1 MLTAMMFALPV
12 EFLIFQIACSDAALR
27 LLCTD

>member
-12 EFLIFQIACSDAALR
+12 EFLIFQIVCSYVALR
-27 LLCTD
+27 LLCTN